1 MDDQVLSQLTGIPVQ
16 QIATYNNMQKQQ
28 LINMAQSKLPKINA
42 TQQQNTPIIKQK
54 EYKFDKNAGR
64 AKNDMSAVEDFKQAF
79 RQARQE
85 GNKTFFW
92 KKTKA
97 NPSGMFST
105 ELASSKKPV
114 NEKSTDKYENVT
126 DESIEVPLEKV
137 QITRQIPMGI
147 QSLTEVQQQPLPM
160 LAGGVNRTP
169 PTFFGKPYIF
179 NKQAAINEDWK
190 KSGFSRPTITNPG
203 NSMPFMTKTFADGGK
218 IDNIVNQIITAIIQ
232 GDSRVFEMFN
242 QLGPEGEAQIKTL
255 IKEKASKGDEAAIQA
270 NAILNNQTQVA
281 KLGTKLDYLNKL
293 KGICPEGSEKVYM
306 AKGGCMCKQKALKG
320 DKVVEPNDTIHY
332 NKKVYDLTGKHKQY
346 KPLTNKD
353 YRNLPTNKQADVDN
367 KDMMRAK
374 DKKAEKKACGGKSNT
389 LMKKK
394 K

>member
-42 TQQQNTPIIKQK
+42 SQQQNTPIIKQK

-105 ELASSKKPV
+105 ELASSKKSV
-114 NEKSTDKYENVT
+114 NEKPTNEYENVA
-126 DESIEVPLEKV
+126 DESIEVPLKQVPITISSNKIGLPSLRSV
-137 QITRQIPMGI
+137 QEQPIKNTFKNQHFPGTIGGRFGVYMEQGGNLQQNNIE
-147 QSLTEVQQQPLPM
+147 QQVVQLVQ
-160 LAGGVNRTP
+160 AAASGD
-169 PTFFGKPYIF
+169 
-179 NKQAAINEDWK
+179 KQA
-190 KSGFSRPTITNPG
+190 TQ
-203 NSMPFMTKTFADGGK
+203 
-218 IDNIVNQIITAIIQ
+218 QIEQIMQSAKQ
-232 GDSRVFEMFN
+232 GDQQALRIA
-242 QLGPEGEAQIKTL
+242 QLIQEAIEAMTQQKGIK
-255 IKEKASKGDEAAIQA
+255 AA
-270 NAILNNQTQVA
+270 
-281 KLGTKLDYLNKL
+281 LGTKLNYINKL

>member
-16 QIATYNNMQKQQ
+16 QIATYNNMQKQK

-105 ELASSKKPV
+105 ELASSKKSV
-114 NEKSTDKYENVT
+114 NEKPTDKYENVA
-126 DESIEVPLEKV
+126 DESIKV
-137 QITRQIPMGI
+137 
-147 QSLTEVQQQPLPM
+147 PLPM
-160 LAGGVNRTP
+160 LAGGINRTP
-169 PTFFGKPYIF
+169 PTLFGKPYIF

-306 AKGGCMCKQKALKG
+306 AKGGCMCRQKA
-320 DKVVEPNDTIHY
+320 
-332 NKKVYDLTGKHKQY
+332 
-346 KPLTNKD
+346 
-353 YRNLPTNKQADVDN
+353 
-367 KDMMRAK
+367 
-374 DKKAEKKACGGKSNT
+374 AEGT
-389 LMKKK
+389 ELKKK
-394 K
+394 KQPKNEVQKFKAAKGCKTKKKK